1 MGAGQNP
8 VSGAH
13 STMGLADG
21 FFIDSN
27 FGLRSVFTV
36 AQGLSLVAWVGLS
49 LQCFPFLA
57 PGALEHRLCSCGAWA
72 LLPNGMWNLPGPGIE
87 PHVPCIGRRILN
99 HWTTREVP
107 LMASDLSACHDGD
120 HDTAAH
126 TWRHEHFSNG
136 GSHDRT
142 IFASLGLRLFQAFAL
157 HLSLVKAPRFRNKK
171 VREPHRYFREWYEA
185 DL

>member
-1 MGAGQNP
+1 MHSLLRGIFPTQGSNL
-8 VSGAH
+8 GLLH
-13 STMGLADG
+13 ST
-21 FFIDSN
+21 
-27 FGLRSVFTV
+27 
-36 AQGLSLVAWVGLS
+36 
-49 LQCFPFLA
+49 
-57 PGALEHRLCSCGAWA
+57 
-72 LLPNGMWNLPGPGIE
+72 
-87 PHVPCIGRRILN
+87 CIGRRILN

-171 VREPHRYFREWYEA
+171 VREPHRYFREWCKAARGLCGWGSRPPQPTPDLRMRPCGRYDCGRGGSEA
-185 DL
+185 GDGIDGPGASVTSES